1 MPQLLHLPGELL
13 ARVISHI
20 DQSALKQL
28 RQTCRTLAQ
37 FVSRELFHTVHLFPD
52 EESYERVR
60 NISNNTILRSLVRKI
75 YINTCYNDSEWGDP
89 DCTLTE
95 PFKDA
100 ILQLK
105 RFPNVQS
112 TVLRFD
118 KNCCVDDDGV
128 EMWRSEWPQ
137 PPTYR
142 EEVLHVFFSWLTSL
156 DVPIK
161 ELGICNL
168 QDLTIKDTDTR
179 AMMAKVLCGLQSLR
193 LNIATEHHEASP
205 EEDLEFPEPHEF
217 FAEMPFAWLKPTMGS
232 LENLTIY
239 CDNYWGFFPK
249 LDLKGIHFPRLKTLA
264 LGNFGF
270 AQDAHVEW
278 IVSHEA
284 TLAELYLD
292 DCTILYDVGITKEN
306 IGRCSFEKTEME
318 VRIREDCPSLSK
330 HYRSYEKRWHDLFDT
345 FRTRLPLLRHFRMGT
360 TCWSD
365 GMPFEKEANINIGL
379 MNDRYMV
386 CYDGY
391 GPSPYM
397 TGRGNAR
404 DNEKVAPECDE
415 EDRNALRLLLQSIG
429 QSAPESWSVDYREV
443 EDLLDTEYR

>member
-1 MPQLLHLPGELL
+1 MPQLIHLPGELV
-13 ARVISHI
+13 ARAISHV
-20 DQSALKQL
+20 DRSALKQL
-28 RQTCRTLAQ
+28 RQTCRTLSQ
-37 FVSRELFHTVHLFPD
+37 FASRELFRAVRLFPD

-60 NISNNTILRSLVRKI
+60 NISNDAVLRRV
-75 YINTCYNDSEWGDP
+75 EWGDP

-100 ILQLK
+100 IMQLK
-105 RFPNVQS
+105 HFPNVQS

-142 EEVLHVFFSWLTSL
+142 EEVLRVFFSWLTSL

-161 ELGICNL
+161 ELGIRNL
-168 QDLTIKDTDTR
+168 QGRNIKDAEVR
-179 AMMAKVLCGLQSLR
+179 AMMAKMLPSLQSLR

-217 FAEMPFAWLKPTMGS
+217 FAEMPSAWLKPTMGS
-232 LENLTIY
+232 LEHLTIY

-249 LDLKGIHFPRLKTLA
+249 LDLNGIHFPRLKTLA

-270 AQDAHVEW
+270 VQDSQVEW
-278 IVSHEA
+278 VISHAA
-284 TLAELYLD
+284 TLIELYLD
-292 DCTILYDVGITKEN
+292 DCTILYDK
-306 IGRCSFEKTEME
+306 SQME
-318 VRIREDCPSLSK
+318 VRIRKDCPQLSK
-330 HYRSYEKRWHDLFDT
+330 HCRSYEKRWHDLFDA
-345 FRTRLPLLRHFRMGT
+345 FRTGLPLLRHFRMGT
-360 TCWSD
+360 TCWSE
-365 GMPFEKEANINIGL
+365 GMPFEKETKINIGL
-379 MNDRYMV
+379 MNDRYMA

-391 GPSPYM
+391 GPSPYI
-397 TGRGNAR
+397 TGHHTYA
-404 DNEKVAPECDE
+404 DDEKAAPECDE

-429 QSAPESWSVDYREV
+429 QTASNSWSIGYREF
-443 EDLLDTEYR
+443 LGFIGTWSLGWRRGKPGLYSPSGFAQ

>member
-37 FVSRELFHTVHLFPD
+37 FVSRELFRTVHLFPD

-75 YINTCYNDSEWGDP
+75 YINTCYKDSEWGDP

-156 DVPIK
+156 DVPTK

-232 LENLTIY
+232 LEHLTIY

-278 IVSHEA
+278 IASHEA

-292 DCTILYDVGITKEN
+292 DCTILYDILHSKHDAPPPRLHPATKLTKRSSRLN
-306 IGRCSFEKTEME
+306 SQS
-318 VRIREDCPSLSK
+318 PSL
-330 HYRSYEKRWHDLFDT
+330 RNQ
-345 FRTRLPLLRHFRMGT
+345 LLVYCDIFPYPEALIPPKGDSAAEAFPMECIICHL
-360 TCWSD
+360 D
-365 GMPFEKEANINIGL
+365 GFLLCLEAIQPQRRAK
-379 MNDRYMV
+379 D
-386 CYDGY
+386 
-391 GPSPYM
+391 
-397 TGRGNAR
+397 
-404 DNEKVAPECDE
+404 
-415 EDRNALRLLLQSIG
+415 LLLTRQHGGYHSRNDCG
-429 QSAPESWSVDYREV
+429 REKFSRNLV
-443 EDLLDTEYR
+443 